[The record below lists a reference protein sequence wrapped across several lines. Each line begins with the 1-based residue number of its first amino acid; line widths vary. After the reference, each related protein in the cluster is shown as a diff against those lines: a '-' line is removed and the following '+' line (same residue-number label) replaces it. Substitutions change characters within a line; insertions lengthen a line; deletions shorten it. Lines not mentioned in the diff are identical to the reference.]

1 MTATTITPTSVTSTT
16 KTPTDTTT
24 TTGKKL
30 MAAPAGFRIVEISRE
45 PVELYKILKFENLAG
60 SGAEAKAAVGSGHVA
75 VNGKP
80 ETRKR
85 RQIVA
90 GDTIEFGNEKLFIK
104 FAVSKPAAASPPLEA
119 NSVPGKVRARPAT
132 RKKSDARNAI
142 QIAGVTGSKVSG
154 FKGQGFKG
162 QDSKASGFKGQGSKG
177 PGFKASSF
185 KGPGAA
191 GPGFKAGHNKGAGA
205 KGAGRKGE

>member
-1 MTATTITPTSVTSTT
+1 
-16 KTPTDTTT
+16 
-24 TTGKKL
+24 

-60 SGAEAKAAVGSGHVA
+60 SGAEAKAAVGSGHVV

-90 GDTIEFGNEKLFIK
+90 GDSIEFGNEKLFIK
-104 FAVSKPAAASPPLEA
+104 FAVSKPAAASPPSEA

-142 QIAGVTGSKVSG
+142 QIAGVTGSKTSG
-154 FKGQGFKG
+154 FKSQS
-162 QDSKASGFKGQGSKG
+162 SKSSGFKGQGSKG

-185 KGPGAA
+185 KGPGSA

>member
-60 SGAEAKAAVGSGHVA
+60 SGAEAKAAVGSGHVV

-90 GDTIEFGNEKLFIK
+90 GDSIEFGNEKLFIK

-142 QIAGVTGSKVSG
+142 QIAGVTGSKTSG
-154 FKGQGFKG
+154 FKSQS
-162 QDSKASGFKGQGSKG
+162 SKSSGFKGQGSKG

>member
-1 MTATTITPTSVTSTT
+1 
-16 KTPTDTTT
+16 
-24 TTGKKL
+24 

-60 SGAEAKAAVGSGHVA
+60 SGAEAKAAVGSGHVV

-104 FAVSKPAAASPPLEA
+104 FAVSKPAAASPPSES

-142 QIAGVTGSKVSG
+142 QIAGVTGSK
-154 FKGQGFKG
+154 
-162 QDSKASGFKGQGSKG
+162 ASGFKGQGSKSSGFKG

-185 KGPGAA
+185 KGPGSA
-191 GPGFKAGHNKGAGA
+191 GPGFKAGHNKGAG
-205 KGAGRKGE
+205 RKGE